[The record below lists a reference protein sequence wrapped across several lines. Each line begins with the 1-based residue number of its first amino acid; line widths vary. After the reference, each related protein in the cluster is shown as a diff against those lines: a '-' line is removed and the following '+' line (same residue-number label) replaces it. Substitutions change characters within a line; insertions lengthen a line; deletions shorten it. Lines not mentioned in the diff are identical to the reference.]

1 MRSRGIGV
9 IAVGIAT
16 VLLVGSGSA
25 YVLSR
30 RHHDGPQEIAHAYF
44 TAWGQGALDRM
55 ERLVSSPP
63 GDFAAQHRAVTRGLS
78 VTSVSLAP
86 GPLARDGRTRAHQDF
101 VVSRNLSGHDTWSYR
116 STLRLGVVAGD
127 WKVLWSPGTLHPVL
141 RGPGSWKMT
150 QVEAPAARLVARD
163 GGSLPEDGSLQPYL
177 TELTDRFGGVDDA
190 ESGWA
195 VEFQDHYGR
204 SQRLKLFGV
213 HPAKKIRTTLDK
225 RLQAAADHALNGV
238 SKGAAIVA
246 LRPSTGEILAVA
258 DRLGGRNAFLGLYPP
273 GSTFKVITAAALLS
287 DGMSAGSTVRCPG
300 TVVTGQRT
308 IRNHDGSTLGATTLR
323 DAFAASCNTTFT
335 ALAVERLPKGE
346 LTRTARRFGF
356 NGPVT
361 PGVAAARGSLPEPAG
376 DAELAEAAFGQG
388 RVQASPLMMASVAA
402 AVADGTWRPPRM
414 VDSRRIREA
423 EDPVQPA
430 RPVGDAAALRT
441 MMRAVVTDGTAAGA
455 GLPSGTAGKTGTAEY
470 GDGASHAW
478 FIGYRG
484 DLAFA
489 VFVEGGGSGPKV
501 AAPLAARFLRSR

>member
-1 MRSRGIGV
+1 MRSRGIGFIV
-9 IAVGIAT
+9 CGIVLVLFVG
-16 VLLVGSGSA
+16 GGSA

-30 RHHDGPQEIAHAYF
+30 RHHAGPQEIARAYF
-44 TAWGQGALDRM
+44 TAWGQGSLNRM
-55 ERLVSSPP
+55 GRLVDGPP
-63 GDFAAQHRAVTRGLS
+63 EDFAAQHLALSRGLS

-86 GPLARDGRTRAHQDF
+86 GPLANDGKTRAHQDF
-101 VVSRNLSGHDTWSYR
+101 VISRALAGHGTWSYR

-127 WKVLWSPGTLHPVL
+127 WKVLWSPGTLHPAL
-141 RGPGSWKMT
+141 RGPGSWKMAEI
-150 QVEAPAARLVARD
+150 EAPAARFVARD

-177 TELTDRFGGVDDA
+177 SELTDRFGGVDDA

-195 VEFQDHYGR
+195 VEFEDAYGR
-204 SQRLKLFGV
+204 SQKLKLFGV
-213 HPAKKIRTTLDK
+213 HPAKKIRTTLDR
-225 RLQAAADHALNGV
+225 RLQAAADRTVSGV

-258 DRLGGRNAFLGLYPP
+258 DRLGDRNAFLGLYPP
-273 GSTFKVITAAALLS
+273 GSTFKVITAAGLLS
-287 DGMSAGSTVRCPG
+287 DGMSAGSSVSCPA

-308 IRNHDGSTLGATTLR
+308 IRNHDGSTLGTTTLR

-335 ALAVERLPKGE
+335 ALAVDRLPKGE
-346 LTRTARRFGF
+346 LTRAAGRFGF

-361 PGVAAARGSLPEPAG
+361 PGVAAARGSLPEPTG

-388 RVQASPLMMASVAA
+388 RVQASPLMMATVAA

-414 VDSRRIREA
+414 VDLRRIREA
-423 EDPVQPA
+423 GDPVQPA

-441 MMRAVVTDGTAAGA
+441 MMRAVVTGGTAAGA
-455 GLPSGTAGKTGTAEY
+455 GLPSETAGKTGTAEY
-470 GDGASHAW
+470 GGGASHAW
-478 FIGYRG
+478 FIGYQG